1 VEKETTNKIKESLKM
16 KQRVWIY
23 GPPGVGKTTT
33 ASEFANSV
41 QLTQK
46 VRWFDA
52 RTTERIEK
60 SFKNIHETFIG
71 KTADLEMKLIFQNL
85 NSLER
90 EMLFIFDNVIDS
102 SEIDKYLNALRS
114 NSNIKFLITSRDQPK
129 TFENEYNQI
138 EIEAFTRK
146 DVEKYFGNAFLK
158 RFTKDQINN
167 IIEKTCTVNQN
178 TFLIQK

>member
-1 VEKETTNKIKESLKM
+1 M

-41 QLTQK
+41 KLTQE

-52 RTTERIEK
+52 KTTERIEK
-60 SFKNIHETFIG
+60 SFKNIHEKFIG
-71 KTADLEMKLIFQNL
+71 KTADLEMKLIL
-85 NSLER
+85 NSVFQRINSLKN
-90 EMLFIFDNVIDS
+90 EMLFIFDNVTDS
-102 SEIDKYLNALRS
+102 NEIDKYLNALRS

-138 EIEAFTRK
+138 EIEALT
-146 DVEKYFGNAFLK
+146 
-158 RFTKDQINN
+158 
-167 IIEKTCTVNQN
+167 
-178 TFLIQK
+178 

>member
-1 VEKETTNKIKESLKM
+1 LEKETTNKIKESLKM

-41 QLTQK
+41 KFSQE

-60 SFKNIHETFIG
+60 SFKNIHEKFIG
-71 KTADLEMKLIFQNL
+71 KTADLEMKLILNSVFQNL
-85 NSLER
+85 NSLEK
-90 EMLFIFDNVIDS
+90 EMLFIFDNVTDS
-102 SEIDKYLNALRS
+102 NEIDKYLNALRS

-138 EIEAFTRK
+138 EIEALT
-146 DVEKYFGNAFLK
+146 
-158 RFTKDQINN
+158 
-167 IIEKTCTVNQN
+167 
-178 TFLIQK
+178 

>member
-1 VEKETTNKIKESLKM
+1 M

-41 QLTQK
+41 KLTQE

-52 RTTERIEK
+52 KTTERIEK
-60 SFKNIHETFIG
+60 SFKNIHETLIG
-71 KTADLEMKLIFQNL
+71 KTADLEMKLILNSLFHNL
-85 NSLER
+85 NSLKK
-90 EMLFIFDNVIDS
+90 EMLFIFDNVTDS
-102 SEIDKYLNALRS
+102 NEIDKYLNALRS

-138 EIEAFTRK
+138 EIEALT
-146 DVEKYFGNAFLK
+146 
-158 RFTKDQINN
+158 
-167 IIEKTCTVNQN
+167 
-178 TFLIQK
+178 